1 MYPDPVYRQTKS
13 ETPWGKIILFGCG
26 GLLVLAVLA
35 GVAIFLGIR
44 HALKSSDAYTAAVAA
59 LRQSAAATKVLGEIT
74 DTGIP
79 SGSVS
84 VEGGGSGKATFRMS
98 VTGTLASGEF
108 YVTMTRVNAEWIVDS
123 GRLVLEDGRGIDLEG
138 KTALGT
144 GGSNRGRIHPPVA
157 GGSTSGGKQLGSGP
171 IDTSSWQEVE
181 WTQQRI
187 KFRLPPGWIA
197 KEMSQRQLDY
207 RSGET
212 YSPVYFAGNAW
223 IWDRELPAEDLLA
236 ADLKSAAESFRNGVT
251 LGYAVREV
259 GGTSG
264 ILTISNVGDR
274 LSATWRAIVAN
285 SGEQRSIDFLLG
297 APAHEFD
304 RLSPTFNAILESL
317 SFE

>member
-1 MYPDPVYRQTKS
+1 MYPDPVYRQTKN

-26 GLLVLAVLA
+26 GLLVLALLA
-35 GVAIFLGIR
+35 GVAIFFGLR
-44 HALKSSDAYTAAVAA
+44 QALKSSDAYQAAVTA
-59 LRQSAAATKVLGEIT
+59 LKQDPAATKALGEIT

-84 VEGGGSGKATFRMS
+84 VEGGGSGDATFRMS
-98 VTGTLASGEF
+98 VKGTLASGEF
-108 YVTMTRVNAEWIVDS
+108 YVTMARVNGEWIVSS
-123 GRLVLEDGRGIDLEG
+123 GRVQLDDGRSIDIEG
-138 KTALGT
+138 RPGASIGR
-144 GGSNRGRIHPPVA
+144 SNRSRTGPNIA
-157 GGSTSGGKQLGSGP
+157 GATSAGKQLGSGA

-207 RSGET
+207 RAGEK
-212 YSPVYFAGNAW
+212 YSSVYFAGNAW
-223 IWDRELPAEDLLA
+223 IWDRELPADDLLA
-236 ADLKSAAESFRNGVT
+236 ADLQSAAESLRNGVT
-251 LGYAVREV
+251 LGFEVREV

-274 LSATWRAIVAN
+274 LTATWRAIV
-285 SGEQRSIDFLLG
+285 GERGQQRSIDFLLG
-297 APAHEFD
+297 GPASEFD